1 MSNEKFRT
9 ITDFCL
15 ENPALYSFDL
25 ELYEQEIYNNLFK
38 DNNIETVKTIG
49 GGPNMDFFISQV
61 DTPVK
66 ECVNIDINLKY
77 RFLDIIPLQKKYKD
91 YTKNHTKNTK
101 VFKQK
106 IQNLTTKIT
115 LKLQTELVKSQ
126 HHKFKFQT

>member
-15 ENPALYSFDL
+15 SNPAVYAFDL
-25 ELYEQEIYNNLFK
+25 ELYEYEIYNNLFK

-66 ECVNIDINLKY
+66 ECVIWI
-77 RFLDIIPLQKKYKD
+77 RRSI
-91 YTKNHTKNTK
+91 
-101 VFKQK
+101 
-106 IQNLTTKIT
+106 
-115 LKLQTELVKSQ
+115 
-126 HHKFKFQT
+126 

>member
-15 ENPALYSFDL
+15 SNPAVYAFDL
-25 ELYEQEIYNNLFK
+25 ELYEYEIYNNLFK
-38 DNNIETVKTIG
+38 DYNIETVKTIG

-77 RFLDIIPLQKKYKD
+77 RFLDIIPLQKN
-91 YTKNHTKNTK
+91 TKNYLDTK
-101 VFKQK
+101 VNTSFFMKLEK
-106 IQNLTTKIT
+106 KDLHLVIT
-115 LKLQTELVKSQ
+115 LIVL
-126 HHKFKFQT
+126 